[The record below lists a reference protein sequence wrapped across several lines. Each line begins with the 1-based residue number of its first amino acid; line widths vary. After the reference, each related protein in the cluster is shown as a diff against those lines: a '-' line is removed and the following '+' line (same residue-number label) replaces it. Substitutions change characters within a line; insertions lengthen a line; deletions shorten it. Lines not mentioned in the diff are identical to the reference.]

1 MKEASVR
8 YILGLTATPYRRDGL
23 EDIITMQCGPIRY
36 RMAEGKSTLL
46 LYLNVRETEF
56 VLSSDGETPIQ
67 EVFGSLTQD
76 DTRNALIEQD
86 VLEALN
92 RGRRCLILSHR
103 REHCRRLAERLV
115 LMGKTPFM
123 LNGGQGKKE
132 RAAILNAI
140 QETPQDKDL
149 IVVATGQYLGEG
161 FDCPQLDTLF
171 LAFPVAFKGKLIQ
184 YVGRIMRDF
193 PSKIIA
199 EVYDYVDAQVPVLK
213 HMFFRRQK
221 TYKSQGFELKER
233 DILWKTI

>member
-1 MKEASVR
+1 MGKAPVR

-36 RMAEGKSTLL
+36 RMAEGKSNLL
-46 LYLNVRETEF
+46 LHLNVRETEF
-56 VLSSDGETPIQ
+56 VLPSDSEIPIQ
-67 EVFGSLTQD
+67 EVFGNLILNEP
-76 DTRNALIEQD
+76 RNALIEQD
-86 VLEALN
+86 VLAALS

-103 REHCRRLAERLV
+103 KEHCRLLAERLSQK
-115 LMGKTPFM
+115 GKTTFI

-132 RAAILNAI
+132 RAAILKAI

-193 PSKIIA
+193 QQKTIA
-199 EVYDYVDAQVPVLK
+199 EVYDYVDAQAPVLK

-221 TYKSQGFELKER
+221 TYKSLGFESGPDFK
-233 DILWKTI
+233 